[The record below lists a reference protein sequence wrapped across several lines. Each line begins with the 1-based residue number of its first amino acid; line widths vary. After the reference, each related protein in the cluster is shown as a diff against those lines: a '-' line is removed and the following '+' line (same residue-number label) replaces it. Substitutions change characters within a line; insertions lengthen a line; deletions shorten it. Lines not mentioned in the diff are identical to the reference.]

1 MISGNPLV
9 ASQPI
14 LKLFSVVKGCQ
25 HGSLLHV
32 HKLLLQESWLSKQ
45 IKKLPDIGS
54 DRQCMFMSGGGPTRI
69 LKHFKAATA
78 PIAPVFLP
86 PLLHRWN
93 RCSNCDS
100 SGLCFH
106 VARLVY
112 CLMNT
117 ATSPSCHAQI
127 QPLLK
132 SRTTKLRWGFY
143 VVQMAWQQVC
153 RGKLSNPWH
162 VLTVSREWGC
172 QQTWIVARGLPC
184 SLAGQSAPTAPG
196 GVLLFP
202 HPSLSD
208 GSHTTEPGY
217 SHWQCHGLGMLA
229 ESEHEWMWVSVCTYK
244 PLVSTG

>member
-1 MISGNPLV
+1 
-9 ASQPI
+9 
-14 LKLFSVVKGCQ
+14 
-25 HGSLLHV
+25 
-32 HKLLLQESWLSKQ
+32 
-45 IKKLPDIGS
+45 
-54 DRQCMFMSGGGPTRI
+54 
-69 LKHFKAATA
+69 
-78 PIAPVFLP
+78 
-86 PLLHRWN
+86 
-93 RCSNCDS
+93 
-100 SGLCFH
+100 
-106 VARLVY
+106 
-112 CLMNT
+112 MNT

-172 QQTWIVARGLPC
+172 QRTWIVARGLPC

-202 HPSLSD
+202 HPSLSG

-244 PLVSTG
+244 PLVSTINDRALFPTAHIFMNSAHATFMGAPLPQCSLFRGQTYAASTQGQSPLAILLIIFMTT